1 MNKIIKTIG
10 EFRKIYFPKE
20 YERQKLSK
28 MSPAELGK
36 YLAKNLIFELKKIEV
51 VK

>member
-1 MNKIIKTIG
+1 MNKIIKTID

-20 YERQKLSK
+20 YEKQKLSK
-28 MSPAELGK
+28 MLPAELGK
-36 YLAKNLIFELKKIEV
+36 YLAKNLLNG